1 MIRSMPLIENLI
13 SCFLY
18 RNSSIQTLTIISLY
32 FSQTELIENRSKK
45 NYRFQERLNKN
56 KNILKKENLLLNNRV
71 FNTMSNI
78 EALFFTFNLKHF
90 TNFKDFKK
98 NPMTKMDFSKSRNFN
113 PKIIEKLLCQKIIT
127 QDFFYLEEKKLELI
141 ELSCEIKKNFLILD
155 LSGVIDFNE
164 VINDSNLLKNKFGIE
179 IKNIS
184 FHLFRKIKNK
194 KFIFFLENNEEIV
207 LKMIRVF
214 RDKSIKGNNLNEFFT
229 CLLDDH
235 VSILKHW
242 GNSIEL
248 NAVFFFKWV
257 KNFFQFQMGISVI
270 SNNVSFLQMS
280 EKIRSEPEKKF
291 SFFTSDFIILKKLK
305 RMGKILKHSNKFQDF
320 FTFVSYGEIISSLLE
335 FKKNDDKNL
344 SEEKDTNEI
353 KNGSYYST
361 KNPIFKII
369 GFTYFQEI
377 LKGIINLKK
386 HLEHF
391 KIATDSLG
399 FEQKI
404 LFAMG
409 MISHKGYSEK
419 ILDLII
425 KRMEK
430 NDFKKVLSFGNYIT
444 FKNLAHLCLA
454 LTFCSTNF
462 IKKEHNIKLK
472 NLEVF
477 YVKWIKYKIQKK
489 KIMNQILFP
498 KNLKKKKTFDF
509 KNKLLVIFLI
519 SLCVVQNQCIIKP
532 YFKFLSQTV
541 HLINLLGSFSILNRE
556 QDIFLKFLPL
566 ILGVQVIGKKR
577 DINLFNQKF
586 IWDIKTEII
595 KFPFTSHNNISKKIF
610 NGDRITLQLS
620 RNNFL
625 QQICQRM
632 MQYCAF
638 LGTMKKELVKM
649 AIKDI
654 KLFESIRIKKT
665 DRIFIIQEK
674 YKKNLISPIFFS
686 IHDLNSFNELDRS
699 FIYFKTS
706 IDISILGL
714 CLLVLG
720 NDFMSKLI
728 YRIQSF
734 FLSCDYIQY
743 SSCALISISFLF
755 VSNTD
760 CPASDFI
767 IKLLGSTD
775 FVTIKNSIFSIGL
788 IGCGTNNMRIKN
800 ALKSLANFYNLKL
813 ENSPFRKRSLNSEDD
828 FQFFRKINSILFLIR
843 LSQGLVNSFYRNLS
857 QVNLLTGKVNKTS
870 IGYLLFTLYS
880 FVISNFIG
888 EESIFTCFFL
898 LNGSLNSKLICAF
911 DENFR
916 IRSLKIKNPKSKN
929 AVSTHFIT
937 PCFIL
942 N

>member
-1 MIRSMPLIENLI
+1 MPMIENLN

-32 FSQTELIENRSKK
+32 FSQNELINNRNKK
-45 NYRFQERLNKN
+45 NYNFQERLNKN
-56 KNILKKENLLLNNRV
+56 RVILKKEIFLLNNRV
-71 FNTMSNI
+71 FNVMSNI
-78 EALFFTFNLKHF
+78 ETLFFTFNLKHF

-98 NPMTKMDFSKSRNFN
+98 NPMTKMDFSKSKNFY

-127 QDFFYLEEKKLELI
+127 QDFSYIEEKKLELI
-141 ELSCEIKKNFLILD
+141 ELSCEIKKNFLILN
-155 LSGVIDFNE
+155 LFGVIDFNE
-164 VINDSNLLKNKFGIE
+164 VINDFNFMMSKLGIE
-179 IKNIS
+179 IENIS

-194 KFIFFLENNEEIV
+194 KFIFLLENNDKIL

-235 VSILKHW
+235 LSILKHW
-242 GNSIEL
+242 GNSIKM
-248 NAVFFFKWV
+248 NMVFFFKWV
-257 KNFFQFQMGISVI
+257 KNFFQFKNGII
-270 SNNVSFLQMS
+270 IILNNVSFLQMS
-280 EKIRSEPEKKF
+280 EKIRSEPEEKI
-291 SFFTSDFIILKKLK
+291 SFFTSDFISLKKLQ
-305 RMGKILKHSNKFQDF
+305 RMGKILKNSNKFQDF
-320 FTFVSYGEIISSLLE
+320 FAFVSYGEIISSLLE
-335 FKKNDDKNL
+335 FKKNDDKNF
-344 SEEKDTNEI
+344 SGEKYTNEI
-353 KNGSYYST
+353 ENGSYFNT

-369 GFTYFQEI
+369 GFIYFQEI
-377 LKGIINLKK
+377 LKGMINLKK

-391 KIATDSLG
+391 KIAPNSLG

-404 LFAMG
+404 LFAIG
-409 MISHKGYSEK
+409 MISHKSYSEK
-419 ILDLII
+419 ILNLII
-425 KRMEK
+425 KRLEK
-430 NDFKKVLSFGNYIT
+430 NDFKKVLSFGNYMI

-462 IKKEHNIKLK
+462 IKMEHNIKLK

-477 YVKWIKYKIQKK
+477 YVKWIKYKFQKK
-489 KIMNQILFP
+489 KIISQILFP
-498 KNLKKKKTFDF
+498 RNLKKKMIFDF
-509 KNKLLVIFLI
+509 KNKLLVIFLM
-519 SLCVVQNQCIIKP
+519 SLCIVQNQCIIKP
-532 YFKFLSQTV
+532 YFKFLSETV

-556 QDIFLKFLPL
+556 QDILLKFLPL
-566 ILGVQVIGKKR
+566 IFGVQMIGKKR
-577 DINLFNQKF
+577 DINLFIQNF
-586 IWDIKTEII
+586 IWDTKTEII
-595 KFPFTSHNNISKKIF
+595 KFPFTSHNNISKKNF
-610 NGDRITLQLS
+610 KWDRITLQLS

-625 QQICQRM
+625 QQICLRM

-638 LGTMKKELVKM
+638 MGTTKKELVKM

-654 KLFESIRIKKT
+654 KLFESIRIKKI

-674 YKKNLISPIFFS
+674 YKKNSISPIFFS
-686 IHDLNSFNELDRS
+686 IYDLNIFNELDRS

-714 CLLVLG
+714 CLLILG

-743 SSCALISISFLF
+743 SSCALISISFLY
-755 VSNTD
+755 VSNTE

-788 IGCGTNNMRIKN
+788 IGSGTNNMRIKN
-800 ALKSLANFYNLKL
+800 ALKSLANFYKLKL

-828 FQFFRKINSILFLIR
+828 FQFFRKINSIFFLIR
-843 LSQGLVNSFYRNLS
+843 LSQGMINSFYRNLS
-857 QVNLLTGKVNKTS
+857 QINPLSGKVNKIS
-870 IGYLLFTLYS
+870 IGYLLFTLFS
-880 FVISNFIG
+880 FMISNFIG

-898 LNGSLNSKLICAF
+898 LNGSLNSKLICTF

-916 IRSLKIKNPKSKN
+916 IRCLKIKNQKSKN
-929 AVSTHFIT
+929 AVSTHLFT